1 MIKEFSLSAWFL
13 NPKDYNIITRN
24 GNRAEILMDSIT
36 VDNGEQ
42 FVSARVY
49 YDDKSCELIHCKSNG
64 ICIERSSGES
74 HLFEVDLFMEIYK
87 PLSEFESELSKLLY
101 RTSLSRKDAVER
113 AIEAA
118 PGLIEIIKRE
128 LRNENKE

>member
-24 GNRAEILMDSIT
+24 GNRAEILMD
-36 VDNGEQ
+36 DGGEQ

-64 ICIERSSGES
+64 TCIERSSGES
-74 HLFEVDLFMEIYK
+74 NLYELDLFMEIYK
-87 PLSEFESELSKLLY
+87 PLTEFESELSKLLY
-101 RTSLSRKDAVER
+101 RTSISRKDAVER
-113 AIEAA
+113 AIEAS
-118 PGLIEIIKRE
+118 PKLIEIIKKE
-128 LRNENKE
+128 LENKK